1 MGYVEGENVTFIVQN
16 AQADMGLCQQIA
28 QQMAQ
33 ECDLVCAI
41 ATPMA
46 QAAFN
51 ACMDSGKPVIYTAV
65 SDPVAAMLANDEG
78 KSEYNVTGTC
88 DVLPV
93 EAQLKLIRS
102 FLPEAKKIGILYT
115 TSETNSE
122 SQLKLYQD
130 LAGTYGFEI
139 VASGISTGADIPLAC
154 DTLLP
159 QVDCLTNLTDNTVV
173 SYLAVVLD
181 KANALGKPVFGS
193 EIEQVKNGCIASE
206 GVEYISLGQ
215 QTGRMAAQVLEGAFA
230 GDIAFVSSEGGDMC
244 YNPDVAQAPGVTI
257 PAAHLA
263 RGTDVPQQKAGG
275 PPPAPPAPARRERAF
290 GGLSGQRNQSETE
303 AGFMG
308 IFIGILEEGLIYA
321 ILALGVLITY
331 RILDFPDLTVDS
343 SFPLGAAVSAILTV
357 NGMHPVLT
365 LLMAT
370 LAGAAAGLVT
380 GLIHVKCRVRD
391 LLSGIITMTGLYS
404 INLRIAGRAN
414 LPFFN
419 MDTLFDNALV
429 DSLPAALAPWSKVLV
444 VLVIVLVVKV
454 LLDLFMNT
462 KAGFLLRAEGDNPAV
477 VATLARDGGLVK
489 IEGLIIA
496 NALVALS
503 GAVMA
508 QKNRVF
514 EISMGTGAIVFG
526 LAAVIIGT
534 NIFKNRQ
541 KVNSST
547 AAIVGSIIYKACV
560 ALALSMGLV
569 PQDLKL
575 VTAALFLII
584 LVLGNVRRKKVKFHA

>member
-1 MGYVEGENVTFIVQN
+1 
-16 AQADMGLCQQIA
+16 
-28 QQMAQ
+28 
-33 ECDLVCAI
+33 
-41 ATPMA
+41 
-46 QAAFN
+46 
-51 ACMDSGKPVIYTAV
+51 
-65 SDPVAAMLANDEG
+65 
-78 KSEYNVTGTC
+78 
-88 DVLPV
+88 
-93 EAQLKLIRS
+93 
-102 FLPEAKKIGILYT
+102 
-115 TSETNSE
+115 
-122 SQLKLYQD
+122 
-130 LAGTYGFEI
+130 
-139 VASGISTGADIPLAC
+139 
-154 DTLLP
+154 
-159 QVDCLTNLTDNTVV
+159 
-173 SYLAVVLD
+173 
-181 KANALGKPVFGS
+181 
-193 EIEQVKNGCIASE
+193 
-206 GVEYISLGQ
+206 
-215 QTGRMAAQVLEGAFA
+215 
-230 GDIAFVSSEGGDMC
+230 
-244 YNPDVAQAPGVTI
+244 
-257 PAAHLA
+257 
-263 RGTDVPQQKAGG
+263 
-275 PPPAPPAPARRERAF
+275 
-290 GGLSGQRNQSETE
+290 
-303 AGFMG
+303 MG

-321 ILALGVLITY
+321 LLALGVLITY

-380 GLIHVKCRVRD
+380 GLIHVKCHVRD

-404 INLRIAGRAN
+404 VNLRIAGRAN

-419 MDTLFDNALV
+419 MDTIFDNALV

-477 VATLARDGGLVK
+477 VSTLARDGGLVK
-489 IEGLIIA
+489 IEGLVIA

-547 AAIVGSIIYKACV
+547 AAIAGSLIYKACV
-560 ALALSMGLV
+560 ALALSLGLV

-584 LVLGNVRRKKVKFHA
+584 LVLGGIRRKKVKFDA

>member
-1 MGYVEGENVTFIVQN
+1 
-16 AQADMGLCQQIA
+16 
-28 QQMAQ
+28 
-33 ECDLVCAI
+33 
-41 ATPMA
+41 
-46 QAAFN
+46 
-51 ACMDSGKPVIYTAV
+51 
-65 SDPVAAMLANDEG
+65 
-78 KSEYNVTGTC
+78 
-88 DVLPV
+88 
-93 EAQLKLIRS
+93 
-102 FLPEAKKIGILYT
+102 
-115 TSETNSE
+115 
-122 SQLKLYQD
+122 
-130 LAGTYGFEI
+130 
-139 VASGISTGADIPLAC
+139 
-154 DTLLP
+154 
-159 QVDCLTNLTDNTVV
+159 
-173 SYLAVVLD
+173 
-181 KANALGKPVFGS
+181 
-193 EIEQVKNGCIASE
+193 
-206 GVEYISLGQ
+206 
-215 QTGRMAAQVLEGAFA
+215 
-230 GDIAFVSSEGGDMC
+230 
-244 YNPDVAQAPGVTI
+244 
-257 PAAHLA
+257 
-263 RGTDVPQQKAGG
+263 
-275 PPPAPPAPARRERAF
+275 
-290 GGLSGQRNQSETE
+290 
-303 AGFMG
+303 MG

-477 VATLARDGGLVK
+477 VGTLARDGGLVK

>member
-1 MGYVEGENVTFIVQN
+1 
-16 AQADMGLCQQIA
+16 
-28 QQMAQ
+28 
-33 ECDLVCAI
+33 
-41 ATPMA
+41 
-46 QAAFN
+46 
-51 ACMDSGKPVIYTAV
+51 
-65 SDPVAAMLANDEG
+65 
-78 KSEYNVTGTC
+78 
-88 DVLPV
+88 
-93 EAQLKLIRS
+93 
-102 FLPEAKKIGILYT
+102 
-115 TSETNSE
+115 
-122 SQLKLYQD
+122 
-130 LAGTYGFEI
+130 
-139 VASGISTGADIPLAC
+139 
-154 DTLLP
+154 
-159 QVDCLTNLTDNTVV
+159 
-173 SYLAVVLD
+173 
-181 KANALGKPVFGS
+181 
-193 EIEQVKNGCIASE
+193 
-206 GVEYISLGQ
+206 
-215 QTGRMAAQVLEGAFA
+215 
-230 GDIAFVSSEGGDMC
+230 
-244 YNPDVAQAPGVTI
+244 
-257 PAAHLA
+257 
-263 RGTDVPQQKAGG
+263 
-275 PPPAPPAPARRERAF
+275 
-290 GGLSGQRNQSETE
+290 
-303 AGFMG
+303 MG

-321 ILALGVLITY
+321 LLALGVLITY

-404 INLRIAGRAN
+404 VNLRIAGRAN

-419 MDTLFDNALV
+419 MDTIFDNALV

-477 VATLARDGGLVK
+477 VSTLARDGGLVK
-489 IEGLIIA
+489 IEGLVIA

-503 GAVMA
+503 GAVMS

-547 AAIVGSIIYKACV
+547 AAIAGSLIYKACV
-560 ALALSMGLV
+560 ALALSLGLV

-584 LVLGNVRRKKVKFHA
+584 LVLGGIRRKKVKFDA

>member
-1 MGYVEGENVTFIVQN
+1 
-16 AQADMGLCQQIA
+16 
-28 QQMAQ
+28 
-33 ECDLVCAI
+33 
-41 ATPMA
+41 
-46 QAAFN
+46 
-51 ACMDSGKPVIYTAV
+51 
-65 SDPVAAMLANDEG
+65 
-78 KSEYNVTGTC
+78 
-88 DVLPV
+88 
-93 EAQLKLIRS
+93 
-102 FLPEAKKIGILYT
+102 
-115 TSETNSE
+115 
-122 SQLKLYQD
+122 
-130 LAGTYGFEI
+130 
-139 VASGISTGADIPLAC
+139 
-154 DTLLP
+154 
-159 QVDCLTNLTDNTVV
+159 
-173 SYLAVVLD
+173 
-181 KANALGKPVFGS
+181 
-193 EIEQVKNGCIASE
+193 
-206 GVEYISLGQ
+206 
-215 QTGRMAAQVLEGAFA
+215 
-230 GDIAFVSSEGGDMC
+230 
-244 YNPDVAQAPGVTI
+244 
-257 PAAHLA
+257 
-263 RGTDVPQQKAGG
+263 
-275 PPPAPPAPARRERAF
+275 
-290 GGLSGQRNQSETE
+290 
-303 AGFMG
+303 MG

-321 ILALGVLITY
+321 LLALGVLITY

-404 INLRIAGRAN
+404 VNLRIAGRAN

-419 MDTLFDNALV
+419 MDTIFDNALV

-477 VATLARDGGLVK
+477 VSTLARDGGLVK
-489 IEGLIIA
+489 IEGLVIA

-547 AAIVGSIIYKACV
+547 AAIAGSLIYKACV
-560 ALALSMGLV
+560 ALALSLGLV

-584 LVLGNVRRKKVKFHA
+584 LVLGGIRRKKVKFDA

>member
-1 MGYVEGENVTFIVQN
+1 
-16 AQADMGLCQQIA
+16 
-28 QQMAQ
+28 
-33 ECDLVCAI
+33 
-41 ATPMA
+41 
-46 QAAFN
+46 
-51 ACMDSGKPVIYTAV
+51 
-65 SDPVAAMLANDEG
+65 
-78 KSEYNVTGTC
+78 
-88 DVLPV
+88 
-93 EAQLKLIRS
+93 
-102 FLPEAKKIGILYT
+102 
-115 TSETNSE
+115 
-122 SQLKLYQD
+122 
-130 LAGTYGFEI
+130 
-139 VASGISTGADIPLAC
+139 
-154 DTLLP
+154 
-159 QVDCLTNLTDNTVV
+159 
-173 SYLAVVLD
+173 
-181 KANALGKPVFGS
+181 
-193 EIEQVKNGCIASE
+193 
-206 GVEYISLGQ
+206 
-215 QTGRMAAQVLEGAFA
+215 
-230 GDIAFVSSEGGDMC
+230 
-244 YNPDVAQAPGVTI
+244 
-257 PAAHLA
+257 
-263 RGTDVPQQKAGG
+263 
-275 PPPAPPAPARRERAF
+275 
-290 GGLSGQRNQSETE
+290 
-303 AGFMG
+303 MG

-462 KAGFLLRAEGDNPAV
+462 KAGFLLRAEGDNPSV

>member
-1 MGYVEGENVTFIVQN
+1 
-16 AQADMGLCQQIA
+16 
-28 QQMAQ
+28 
-33 ECDLVCAI
+33 
-41 ATPMA
+41 
-46 QAAFN
+46 
-51 ACMDSGKPVIYTAV
+51 
-65 SDPVAAMLANDEG
+65 
-78 KSEYNVTGTC
+78 
-88 DVLPV
+88 
-93 EAQLKLIRS
+93 
-102 FLPEAKKIGILYT
+102 
-115 TSETNSE
+115 
-122 SQLKLYQD
+122 
-130 LAGTYGFEI
+130 
-139 VASGISTGADIPLAC
+139 
-154 DTLLP
+154 
-159 QVDCLTNLTDNTVV
+159 
-173 SYLAVVLD
+173 
-181 KANALGKPVFGS
+181 
-193 EIEQVKNGCIASE
+193 
-206 GVEYISLGQ
+206 
-215 QTGRMAAQVLEGAFA
+215 
-230 GDIAFVSSEGGDMC
+230 
-244 YNPDVAQAPGVTI
+244 
-257 PAAHLA
+257 
-263 RGTDVPQQKAGG
+263 
-275 PPPAPPAPARRERAF
+275 
-290 GGLSGQRNQSETE
+290 
-303 AGFMG
+303 MG

-321 ILALGVLITY
+321 LLALGVLITY

-404 INLRIAGRAN
+404 VNLRIAGRAN

-419 MDTLFDNALV
+419 MDTIFDNALV

-477 VATLARDGGLVK
+477 VSTLARDGGLVK
-489 IEGLIIA
+489 IEGLVIA

-560 ALALSMGLV
+560 ALALSLGLV

-584 LVLGNVRRKKVKFHA
+584 LVLGGMRRKKVKFHA

>member
-1 MGYVEGENVTFIVQN
+1 
-16 AQADMGLCQQIA
+16 
-28 QQMAQ
+28 
-33 ECDLVCAI
+33 
-41 ATPMA
+41 
-46 QAAFN
+46 
-51 ACMDSGKPVIYTAV
+51 
-65 SDPVAAMLANDEG
+65 
-78 KSEYNVTGTC
+78 
-88 DVLPV
+88 
-93 EAQLKLIRS
+93 
-102 FLPEAKKIGILYT
+102 
-115 TSETNSE
+115 
-122 SQLKLYQD
+122 
-130 LAGTYGFEI
+130 
-139 VASGISTGADIPLAC
+139 
-154 DTLLP
+154 
-159 QVDCLTNLTDNTVV
+159 
-173 SYLAVVLD
+173 
-181 KANALGKPVFGS
+181 
-193 EIEQVKNGCIASE
+193 
-206 GVEYISLGQ
+206 
-215 QTGRMAAQVLEGAFA
+215 
-230 GDIAFVSSEGGDMC
+230 
-244 YNPDVAQAPGVTI
+244 
-257 PAAHLA
+257 
-263 RGTDVPQQKAGG
+263 
-275 PPPAPPAPARRERAF
+275 
-290 GGLSGQRNQSETE
+290 
-303 AGFMG
+303 MG

-477 VATLARDGGLVK
+477 VATLASDGGLVK

>member
-1 MGYVEGENVTFIVQN
+1 
-16 AQADMGLCQQIA
+16 
-28 QQMAQ
+28 
-33 ECDLVCAI
+33 
-41 ATPMA
+41 
-46 QAAFN
+46 
-51 ACMDSGKPVIYTAV
+51 
-65 SDPVAAMLANDEG
+65 
-78 KSEYNVTGTC
+78 
-88 DVLPV
+88 
-93 EAQLKLIRS
+93 
-102 FLPEAKKIGILYT
+102 
-115 TSETNSE
+115 
-122 SQLKLYQD
+122 
-130 LAGTYGFEI
+130 
-139 VASGISTGADIPLAC
+139 
-154 DTLLP
+154 
-159 QVDCLTNLTDNTVV
+159 
-173 SYLAVVLD
+173 
-181 KANALGKPVFGS
+181 
-193 EIEQVKNGCIASE
+193 
-206 GVEYISLGQ
+206 
-215 QTGRMAAQVLEGAFA
+215 
-230 GDIAFVSSEGGDMC
+230 
-244 YNPDVAQAPGVTI
+244 
-257 PAAHLA
+257 
-263 RGTDVPQQKAGG
+263 
-275 PPPAPPAPARRERAF
+275 
-290 GGLSGQRNQSETE
+290 
-303 AGFMG
+303 MG

-462 KAGFLLRAEGDNPAV
+462 KAGFLLRAEGDTPAV

>member
-1 MGYVEGENVTFIVQN
+1 M
-16 AQADMGLCQQIA
+16 
-28 QQMAQ
+28 
-33 ECDLVCAI
+33 
-41 ATPMA
+41 
-46 QAAFN
+46 
-51 ACMDSGKPVIYTAV
+51 
-65 SDPVAAMLANDEG
+65 
-78 KSEYNVTGTC
+78 
-88 DVLPV
+88 
-93 EAQLKLIRS
+93 KL
-102 FLPEAKKIGILYT
+102 
-115 TSETNSE
+115 
-122 SQLKLYQD
+122 
-130 LAGTYGFEI
+130 
-139 VASGISTGADIPLAC
+139 
-154 DTLLP
+154 
-159 QVDCLTNLTDNTVV
+159 
-173 SYLAVVLD
+173 
-181 KANALGKPVFGS
+181 
-193 EIEQVKNGCIASE
+193 
-206 GVEYISLGQ
+206 
-215 QTGRMAAQVLEGAFA
+215 
-230 GDIAFVSSEGGDMC
+230 
-244 YNPDVAQAPGVTI
+244 
-257 PAAHLA
+257 H
-263 RGTDVPQQKAGG
+263 
-275 PPPAPPAPARRERAF
+275 
-290 GGLSGQRNQSETE
+290 
-303 AGFMG
+303 G
-308 IFIGILEEGLIYA
+308 IFFGILEEGLIYA

-477 VATLARDGGLVK
+477 VSTLARDGGLVK
-489 IEGLIIA
+489 IEGLVIA

-547 AAIVGSIIYKACV
+547 AAIAGSLIYKACV
-560 ALALSMGLV
+560 ALALSLGLV

-584 LVLGNVRRKKVKFHA
+584 LVLGGIRRKKVKFDA

>member
-1 MGYVEGENVTFIVQN
+1 
-16 AQADMGLCQQIA
+16 
-28 QQMAQ
+28 
-33 ECDLVCAI
+33 
-41 ATPMA
+41 
-46 QAAFN
+46 
-51 ACMDSGKPVIYTAV
+51 
-65 SDPVAAMLANDEG
+65 
-78 KSEYNVTGTC
+78 
-88 DVLPV
+88 
-93 EAQLKLIRS
+93 
-102 FLPEAKKIGILYT
+102 
-115 TSETNSE
+115 
-122 SQLKLYQD
+122 
-130 LAGTYGFEI
+130 
-139 VASGISTGADIPLAC
+139 
-154 DTLLP
+154 
-159 QVDCLTNLTDNTVV
+159 
-173 SYLAVVLD
+173 
-181 KANALGKPVFGS
+181 
-193 EIEQVKNGCIASE
+193 
-206 GVEYISLGQ
+206 
-215 QTGRMAAQVLEGAFA
+215 
-230 GDIAFVSSEGGDMC
+230 
-244 YNPDVAQAPGVTI
+244 
-257 PAAHLA
+257 
-263 RGTDVPQQKAGG
+263 
-275 PPPAPPAPARRERAF
+275 
-290 GGLSGQRNQSETE
+290 
-303 AGFMG
+303 MG

-489 IEGLIIA
+489 IEG
-496 NALVALS
+496 
-503 GAVMA
+503 VMA